1 MFSRDERRALIFLA
15 VIAAAGGVMRVVRAA
30 DAPPGA
36 PLAVP
41 DLPAGDLQHQ
51 RELTQ
56 AALQAT
62 RPLLP
67 GERIDIDTA
76 GEAQIE
82 RLPRVG
88 PALARRIVEERTAHG
103 PFGSLEGLRRVPGIG
118 PATLKGFER
127 TVSFSG
133 TPWAHNDPIETG
145 RGTRGVGSGKC
156 PPPAGVLSLNY
167 ATEAELACL
176 PGLGPERA
184 RAIVTWRT
192 AHIMFTKVED
202 LEQVPGFGVRRFAR
216 LAPLVR
222 VP

>member
-1 MFSRDERRALIFLA
+1 
-15 VIAAAGGVMRVVRAA
+15 MRVVRAS
-30 DAPPGA
+30 DAPAGA

-67 GERIDIDTA
+67 GEKIDIDTA
-76 GEAQIE
+76 SESQIE

-88 PALARRIVEERTAHG
+88 PQLARRIVEERTAHG

-127 TVSFSG
+127 TVTFSLA
-133 TPWAHNDPIETG
+133 PWPQNVAVE
-145 RGTRGVGSGKC
+145 RGTGSVEGGGSAARRGKC
-156 PPPAGVLSLNY
+156 PPPAGTVSLNY
-167 ATEAELACL
+167 GTLEEFACL
-176 PGLGPERA
+176 PFVGPERA

-192 AHIMFTKVED
+192 AHIAFTKVED
-202 LEQVPGFGVRRFAR
+202 LEQVPGIGVRRFAR

>member
-1 MFSRDERRALIFLA
+1 
-15 VIAAAGGVMRVVRAA
+15 MRVVRAA
-30 DAPPGA
+30 DAPAGA

-41 DLPAGDLQHQ
+41 DLPAGDLQRQ

-67 GERIDIDTA
+67 GEKIDVDTA
-76 GEAQIE
+76 SESQIE

-88 PALARRIVEERTAHG
+88 PQLARRIVEERTAHG

-127 TVSFSG
+127 TATFSG
-133 TPWAHNDPIETG
+133 TPLAHNDPIETG
-145 RGTRGVGSGKC
+145 RGRAGAGRGKC
-156 PPPAGVLSLNY
+156 PPPSGTVSLNY
-167 ATEAELACL
+167 GTEQEFACL
-176 PGLGPERA
+176 PFVGPERA

-192 AHIMFTKVED
+192 AHIAFTKVED
-202 LEQVPGFGVRRFAR
+202 LEQVPGIGVRRFAR

>member
-1 MFSRDERRALIFLA
+1 MFSRDERRALLFLA
-15 VIAAAGGVMRVVRAA
+15 VIAAAGGVMRVVRAS

-41 DLPAGDLQHQ
+41 DLPAGDLQRQ

-67 GERIDIDTA
+67 GEKIDVDTA
-76 GEAQIE
+76 SEAQIE

-88 PALARRIVEERTAHG
+88 PQLARRIVEERTAHG
-103 PFGSLEGLRRVPGIG
+103 PFGSLAGLRRVPGIG
-118 PATLKGFER
+118 PATLRGFER
-127 TVSFSG
+127 TATFSG
-133 TPWAHNDPIETG
+133 TPLPHNEPVETRSAE
-145 RGTRGVGSGKC
+145 RGTRSTRC
-156 PPPAGVLSLNY
+156 PPPAGTVSLNY
-167 ATEAELACL
+167 GTLEEFACL
-176 PGLGPERA
+176 PYVGPERA

-192 AHIMFTKVED
+192 AHIAFTKVED
-202 LEQVPGFGVRRFAR
+202 LEQVPGIGVRRFAR